1 MTARRSECAIVG
13 TSSVWTKPN
22 LEILNAAKTLAH
34 TVFTLV
40 CNGIAVTVSQL
51 LKDTGV
57 FILRFISFGDCGSQS
72 SCGHAGYAQLF
83 LIIVPSTKSA
93 FRPSLWKHGVLEI
106 EGLQLG
112 LAPKFLQATEIESW
126 VFL

>member
-1 MTARRSECAIVG
+1 M
-13 TSSVWTKPN
+13 
-22 LEILNAAKTLAH
+22 EILDAAKTLAH

-51 LKDTGV
+51 LKDTEIYLLYL
-57 FILRFISFGDCGSQS
+57 ILRFISFGDCGSWS

-93 FRPSLWKHGVLEI
+93 FGPSLWKQGVLCI
-106 EGLQLG
+106 EGMQLG
-112 LAPKFLQATEIESW
+112 LAPKFLYATEIET
-126 VFL
+126 